1 MGQIGA
7 IERRMFADAIHHG
20 LHNVLVECPRRC
32 SLPLKTPVSE
42 RGFNHVAPW
51 SAVTQITV

>member
-20 LHNVLVECPRRC
+20 LHHDLFPRFPLACLLPEDVLQADRVLTMPSRAA
-32 SLPLKTPVSE
+32 L
-42 RGFNHVAPW
+42 
-51 SAVTQITV
+51 